1 MLREGLGEVDRLCVS
16 EALTEGQREN
26 VLERVSEGD
35 IDKVEDTEK
44 EALEESLLLPE
55 GLEVSEPLLEGLKD
69 AETESE

>member
-16 EALTEGQREN
+16 ETLIEGQCED

-35 IDKVEDTEK
+35 FEKVEDTEK

-55 GLEVSEPLLEGLKD
+55 GLEVSEPLLEALKD